1 MRRPRANELKHT
13 LRFDLPGIQQDTTL
27 MDQDKGSAS
36 SANERTGENSGA
48 KKSMKTKLA
57 KRAVS
62 DKWSLESQINGIDRL
77 SNLLRKQAEG
87 LSQTDATLEQD
98 LRPQMLE
105 CLKGCSGDDRKLG
118 ELLYQY
124 REIYKSGRQWTFIA
138 EKIGK
143 AIDRS
148 TRTIYRMVDRHT
160 GAKAKITKRK
170 DLNRQE
176 RQDKREIA
184 ARLAIRTFLENLPDK
199 EKQSA
204 LSRALSE
211 EAHQVWGNPE
221 SFNILITPQW
231 SRFTIDGR
239 LRQQETSISEDRAA

>member
-1 MRRPRANELKHT
+1 
-13 LRFDLPGIQQDTTL
+13 
-27 MDQDKGSAS
+27 
-36 SANERTGENSGA
+36 
-48 KKSMKTKLA
+48 
-57 KRAVS
+57 
-62 DKWSLESQINGIDRL
+62 
-77 SNLLRKQAEG
+77 
-87 LSQTDATLEQD
+87 
-98 LRPQMLE
+98 
-105 CLKGCSGDDRKLG
+105 
-118 ELLYQY
+118 
-124 REIYKSGRQWTFIA
+124 
-138 EKIGK
+138 
-143 AIDRS
+143 
-148 TRTIYRMVDRHT
+148 MVDRHT